1 MHDVLITR
9 RIPQAGAD
17 ALAEA
22 GVTFDQGPDRALT
35 HEELLEAV
43 AGRRG
48 VLCLV
53 NDRVDEEV
61 LAAAGRQ
68 CRIFANC
75 AVGYDNIDLE
85 AATRRG
91 ILVTN
96 TPDVLTD
103 ATADLA
109 FSLLLAAARRLVE
122 GDRLMRS
129 GQWSGWGP
137 LQLLGR
143 EATEA
148 TLGIIGAGRIGTA
161 VAHRATGFRM
171 RILYADRRRNA
182 EIEGLGAAKVELPNL
197 LRGSDFVTLHVNL
210 SPQTRHLIGA
220 EQLAQMK
227 PTACLVNT
235 SRGPVV
241 DERALVE
248 ALSSGRLGSA
258 GLDVYEDEPALAPGL
273 RELDN
278 VVLLPHL
285 GSATEQTRD
294 NMARLA
300 AENIIAAL
308 QGKRPETLV
317 NVDAW
322 KGD

>member
-1 MHDVLITR
+1 MHDIFITR
-9 RIPQAGAD
+9 RIPQAGPD
-17 ALAEA
+17 ALAGA
-22 GVTFDQGPDRALT
+22 GLSFDQGPDRALT
-35 HEELLEAV
+35 HAELLEAV
-43 AGRRG
+43 PGRRG

-53 NDRVDEEV
+53 SDRVDDEV
-61 LAAAGRQ
+61 LAAAGSQ

-75 AVGYDNIDLE
+75 AVGYDNIDIQ
-85 AATRRG
+85 AASRRG

-103 ATADLA
+103 ATADLT
-109 FSLLLAAARRLVE
+109 FSLLLAAARRLAE

-129 GQWSGWGP
+129 GGWSGWGP

-143 EATEA
+143 EATGA

-161 VAHRATGFRM
+161 VAQRATGFRM
-171 RILYADRRRNA
+171 HVLYVDRSRNT
-182 EIEGLGAAKVELPNL
+182 EVERLGGTRVDLPRL
-197 LRGSDFVTLHVNL
+197 LRVSDFVTLHVNL
-210 SPQTRHLIGA
+210 TPETHHLIGA
-220 EQLAQMK
+220 EQLALMK
-227 PTACLVNT
+227 PTACLINT
-235 SRGPVV
+235 CRGPVV

-248 ALSSGRLGSA
+248 ALSSGRPGSA
-258 GLDVYEDEPALAPGL
+258 GLDVYENEPALAPGL

-285 GSATEQTRD
+285 GSATEQTRA

-300 AENIIAAL
+300 AQNIIAGL
-308 QGKRPETLV
+308 EGRRPSTLV

>member
-1 MHDVLITR
+1 MRDVFITR
-9 RIPQAGAD
+9 RIPQDAAD
-17 ALAEA
+17 TLAEA
-22 GVTFDQGPDRALT
+22 GLTVDQGPRRALT
-35 HEELLEAV
+35 PEELLETV
-43 AGRRG
+43 PGRRG
-48 VLCLV
+48 VICLL
-53 NDRVDEEV
+53 NDRVDDEV
-61 LAAAGRQ
+61 LAAAGPQ
-68 CRIFANC
+68 CRIFANF

-91 ILVTN
+91 VLVTN

-103 ATADLA
+103 ATGDLA

-122 GDRLMRS
+122 GDHLMRS
-129 GQWSGWGP
+129 GRWAGWGP

-143 EATEA
+143 DITGA
-148 TLGIIGAGRIGTA
+148 TLGIIGGGRIGVA
-161 VAHRATGFRM
+161 VAKRATGFRM
-171 RILYADRRRNA
+171 RILYADPRRSA
-182 EIEGLGAAKVELPNL
+182 EIERLGGVRVDLSTL
-197 LRGSDFVTLHVNL
+197 LRESDFVTLHVNL
-210 SPQTRHLIGA
+210 TAGTQHLISA
-220 EQLAQMK
+220 EQLALMK
-227 PTACLVNT
+227 PTACLINT

-258 GLDVYEDEPALAPGL
+258 GLDVYENEPAMAPGL

-285 GSATEQTRD
+285 GSATEQTRA

-300 AENIIAAL
+300 ARNIIAAL
-308 QGKRPETLV
+308 EGKRPETLV